1 MRYKYTVIVNKQRCK
16 GCGICI
22 NFCPKNV
29 FEFETYLNEGGQHPV
44 RANSDECIGCR
55 ACVIMCPD
63 IALELVKEEID
74 ESTYAR

>member
-29 FEFETYLNEGGQHPV
+29 FEFETDLNEGGRHPV
-44 RANSDECIGCR
+44 RAYSDKCIGCR

-74 ESTYAR
+74 ENTYAR